1 MVYFLCLIGVY
12 SNKTHSMPV
21 LLPNLIQL
29 SLSKFYHVLSSD
41 SRKCL

>member
-12 SNKTHSMPV
+12 SNKMHFLPV
-21 LLPNLIQL
+21 LLPNLIQ
-29 SLSKFYHVLSSD
+29 LSKFYHVLSSD